1 MFSKISEIPTFVN
14 TNSSGTVIMVDE
26 AMLGFR
32 IKRNFLVKG
41 KKGALRGKHAH
52 KLLSQVV
59 VCISGKCRL
68 FLTDGIDEKDLILSS
83 DSKAILIP
91 PMIWAEQTYLQADTI
106 ISVFCDRHYEE
117 NDYIHN
123 FDEYLLL
130 NRN

>member
-1 MFSKISEIPTFVN
+1 
-14 TNSSGTVIMVDE
+14 MVDE

-32 IKRNFLVKG
+32 MKRNFLVKG

-59 VCISGKCRL
+59 ICISGKCEL
-68 FLTDGIDEKDLILSS
+68 FLTDGIDEKHLILSNW
-83 DSKAILIP
+83 SKAILIP
-91 PMIWAEQTYLQADTI
+91 PMIWAEQKYLQDDTV
-106 ISVFCDRHYEE
+106 ISVFCDRYYEE

-130 NRN
+130 NRKYS